1 MLVQICSK
9 CFEFAVR
16 PPTRG
21 LTCRSSSY
29 LMTTASADNGIA
41 ASSPHV
47 EEAEGPYPL
56 GRVDPLNLR
65 GRAVILLSAS
75 FEARNQP
82 MGFARIEQA
91 HRGHGPCVAPGVP
104 VDHETRCADRNVQ
117 RSRSAVV
124 RDNGA
129 DRVLGFRPW
138 DMVEQP

>member
-1 MLVQICSK
+1 MLVQIFSK
-9 CFEFAVR
+9 CFELALR

-21 LTCRSSSY
+21 LTYMSWFY
-29 LMTTASADNGIA
+29 LMTTTFADNGVA

-47 EEAEGPYPL
+47 EEAEGPYPQ
-56 GRVDPLNLR
+56 RIDPLNLPQAH
-65 GRAVILLSAS
+65 AVILLSAS
-75 FEARNQP
+75 VEARNQP

-91 HRGHGPCVAPGVP
+91 HCGHGPCVTPGVA

-138 DMVEQP
+138 DMVE